1 MIRQDM
7 ACGSTIGPISSA
19 KLGIP
24 TVDLGQPLLSMHSIR
39 EMVDTTSVYQSIVL
53 FKVRILICWADKNEV
68 FHFAV
73 YKKFRTYNLEVKQWT
88 EFAHMIP

>member
-53 FKVRILICWADKNEV
+53 FKVRILICSAHKNEV
-68 FHFAV
+68 HFAV
-73 YKKFRTYNLEVKQWT
+73 YKKCRTYNLEVDS
-88 EFAHMIP
+88 MM